1 MVVGIE
7 APMVWRIR
15 GFALLLGRYVNDK
28 RNGDHPGDDQQH
40 SQPYKILTHSLS
52 LCAIQSIRSSLTQ
65 HSPDV
70 RLARPQRDQS
80 LVAGI
85 GDGDNSLSMR
95 WVKLGSTGCM
105 NHADGAG
112 GGRHVA
118 ATG

>member
-1 MVVGIE
+1 MGIE
-7 APMVWRIR
+7 APKVWRIR
-15 GFALLLGRYVNDK
+15 GFAFLLGRYVNDK
-28 RNGDHPGDDQQH
+28 RDGNHPGDDQQH

-65 HSPDV
+65 HSPDIS
-70 RLARPQRDQS
+70 LARPQRDQS
-80 LVAGI
+80 LVAVV

-95 WVKLGSTGCM
+95 WVKLGSRGSM